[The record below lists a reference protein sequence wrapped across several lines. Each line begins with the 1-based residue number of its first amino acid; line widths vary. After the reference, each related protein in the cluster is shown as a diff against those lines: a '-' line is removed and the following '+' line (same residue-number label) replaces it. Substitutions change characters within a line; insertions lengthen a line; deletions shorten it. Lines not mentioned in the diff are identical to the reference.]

1 VKTIPLIAVA
11 LVAVLITGILYYNA
25 TYNPN
30 NGTLDQATPTPKPDV
45 KITNF
50 TCLGVWH
57 GTTLG
62 PMLDLFSLNYT
73 NNGMIDIQNL
83 TLTLNTNKT
92 DENYTDPNHHTTSE
106 YNPYR
111 FLDEV
116 INGETYPLE
125 NLKAGQTKSFEKT
138 YFMDSGFL
146 LVQPFALTVT
156 LKSNNTVLDQATRMI
171 PISG

>member
-1 VKTIPLIAVA
+1 MKTIPLIAVT
-11 LVAVLITGILYYNA
+11 LVAVLITGVLYYNS

-30 NGTLDQATPTPKPDV
+30 NGTIDQTTRTIQPTPDV

-50 TCLGVWH
+50 TCLGIWH

-62 PMLDLFSLNYT
+62 PMLDLFSLDYT
-73 NNGMIDIQNL
+73 NRGMIDIENMS
-83 TLTLNTNKT
+83 LTLNTIKT
-92 DENYTDPNHHTTSE
+92 DKNYTDPNHPITPE

-125 NLKAGQTKSFEKT
+125 NLKAGETRSFEKT

-146 LVQPFALTVT
+146 
-156 LKSNNTVLDQATRMI
+156 
-171 PISG
+171 